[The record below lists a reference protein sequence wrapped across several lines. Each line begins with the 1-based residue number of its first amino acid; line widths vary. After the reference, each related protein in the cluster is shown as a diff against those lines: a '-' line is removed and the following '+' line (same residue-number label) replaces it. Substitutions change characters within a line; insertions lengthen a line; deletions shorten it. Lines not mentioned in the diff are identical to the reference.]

1 MSEGAAAKKAA
12 FLGALVVSFKEKI
25 HTDLLVHPGA
35 DHHHHHH
42 HALPIPTHKALLVTN
57 SYTCIIQSL
66 LFLNIHSFI
75 IYSQSSRSKVFR
87 NMLDSDECKASAED
101 SITLPDLNYDELN
114 SLLEFLYSGNL
125 LAPYNQYRA
134 LYLAADKYDIPYLQ
148 DVCRDHFIASLTSRN
163 VLDVLELA
171 SIPSDT
177 ILKSAA
183 INHVVK
189 HMEEVVVPMK
199 YETFVQR
206 NPSLGVE
213 ITRAYLRETKALA
226 KDNNRSTASI
236 RPHSRMY

>member
-1 MSEGAAAKKAA
+1 MSEAAAQKAA
-12 FLGALVVSFKEKI
+12 FLGGLVVSFKEQM
-25 HTDLLVHPGA
+25 HTDVLVHPGGGCG
-35 DHHHHHH
+35 DHQSS
-42 HALPIPTHKALLVTN
+42 LPIPSHK
-57 SYTCIIQSL
+57 SL
-66 LFLNIHSFI
+66 LSA
-75 IYSQSSRSKVFR
+75 RSKVFR
-87 NMLDSDECKASAED
+87 NMLDSDECKSSAEE
-101 SITLPDLNYDELN
+101 SITLPDLNHDELK

-134 LYLAADKYDIPYLQ
+134 LYLAADKYDIAYLQ

-163 VLDVLELA
+163 VLDILELA

-177 ILKSAA
+177 ILKNAA

-206 NPSLGVE
+206 NPNLGVE
-213 ITRAYLRETKALA
+213 ITRAFLREIKALT
-226 KDNNRSTASI
+226 KDTRSASCS